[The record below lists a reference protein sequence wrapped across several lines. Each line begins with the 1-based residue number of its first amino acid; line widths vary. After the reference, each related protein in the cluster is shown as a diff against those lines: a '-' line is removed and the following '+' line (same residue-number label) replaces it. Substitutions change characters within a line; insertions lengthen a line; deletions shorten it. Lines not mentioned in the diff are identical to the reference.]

1 MTLHDALKSTPRLPL
16 DEDGGPVFEAPW
28 QARVFAM
35 TVQAHEAGMFE
46 WTEWAET
53 LGAEL
58 ARDGNG
64 SGKMSGYYDHW
75 LSAFENILKSK
86 GVADAGQLG
95 ELRQA
100 WDEAAKATPHG
111 EPIELKG

>member
-1 MTLHDALKSTPRLPL
+1 
-16 DEDGGPVFEAPW
+16 
-28 QARVFAM
+28 
-35 TVQAHEAGMFE
+35 MFE
-46 WTEWAET
+46 WTEWAEA

-58 ARDGNG
+58 ARDGDG
-64 SGKMSGYYDHW
+64 GGKAPGYYDHW
-75 LSAFENILKSK
+75 LSAFETILKSK